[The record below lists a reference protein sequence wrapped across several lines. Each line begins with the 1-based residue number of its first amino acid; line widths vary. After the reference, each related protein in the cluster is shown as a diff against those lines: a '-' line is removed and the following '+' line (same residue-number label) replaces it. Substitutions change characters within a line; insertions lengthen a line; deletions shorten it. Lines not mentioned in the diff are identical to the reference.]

1 MGLKPI
7 GSERLEGQE
16 KLARIHEIA
25 RYKENKPSQDKT
37 LQTESYSIQL
47 ADGNT
52 YKIIYEKNGYI
63 IKKSVNESFDYME
76 PMKNRRYYSSYS
88 DAFKRLN
95 LIAKEM
101 NTLHE
106 NKEGVS
112 LFGEQK
118 KFVLKTPKPEL
129 PPAAPAPAPE
139 PPPMDMNSGGDM
151 GMDSPAPEGDV
162 PPMDGETPVDIPGGE
177 TPDMGGDMGGEVS
190 FKQIQKLTGK
200 LGQKLR
206 EYKVSGEMSSKDIKY
221 IINSILSALD
231 LTKLDEGDRE
241 DILAKFELDEMGDMN
256 MDMTADDGIDMEPQ
270 ADGEMA
276 PIETEM
282 GEGWDID
289 EMNGLKDE
297 DLTKSRETA
306 FTKEIVDSIFGE
318 SKVEKVLTKYFTKN
332 KNEKLFEAAKRKTN
346 TEKKNLTMNEVRKFS
361 ESIEQ
366 ETTSEKFLSKN
377 PNYIFVGKT
386 NKKNLVFEYSDKQIK
401 ITKDGKIL

>member
-151 GMDSPAPEGDV
+151 GMDSPAPEGDI
-162 PPMDGETPVDIPGGE
+162 PPMDGETPGDIPGGE